1 MIEIEDIQDSGSLKE
16 WLDQVIEEKGEE
28 DGRSIAVFIGHR
40 AAMRVLPLTWRW
52 TQTSGMRAKKI

>member
-28 DGRSIAVFIGHR
+28 DGWSIAVFIGHR

-52 TQTSGMRAKKI
+52 TQTSRMRAKKI